1 MRSSTVLEIGQLWI
15 FRRRR
20 GCQLTFNESADAG
33 ISTVLRD
40 PGAPHDNITIVEN
53 GRLSWRD
60 SALRLI
66 ERY

>member
-1 MRSSTVLEIGQLWI
+1 MRSSTVLEVGQLWI
-15 FRRRR
+15 FRRRQ
-20 GCQLTFNESADAG
+20 GCQLTFNESADVG

-40 PGAPHDNITIVEN
+40 PGAAHDTIPIVEN

-66 ERY
+66 ERH